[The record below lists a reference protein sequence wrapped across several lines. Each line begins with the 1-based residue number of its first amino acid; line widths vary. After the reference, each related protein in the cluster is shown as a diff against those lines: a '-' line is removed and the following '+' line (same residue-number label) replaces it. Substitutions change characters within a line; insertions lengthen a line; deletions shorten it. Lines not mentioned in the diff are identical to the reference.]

1 MLGRPE
7 FPLLDGDEEA
17 QQIDSSVETSKIED
31 GLREILPVFPV
42 SEATPMSPSFILIF
56 GSYRH
61 TGVGPEHG

>member
-31 GLREILPVFPV
+31 GLREILPVF
-42 SEATPMSPSFILIF
+42 
-56 GSYRH
+56 
-61 TGVGPEHG
+61 